1 MAQNSFNENSLIT
14 VPYLSY
20 SPDLTQSDFWPFGQI
35 KTSLTGCVFSDV
47 DEPLEVVIELLNE
60 IQLSELRLSFHH

>member
-1 MAQNSFNENSLIT
+1 
-14 VPYLSY
+14 
-20 SPDLTQSDFWPFGQI
+20 LTQSDFWPFGQI